1 MVKNAYHPYL
11 FGLGFLT
18 RPANNYECLR
28 DQPER
33 ESEWQRCTV
42 REICDEHIP
51 NDRWRPVVDD
61 EYIDNWVS
69 PDKFDLLCE
78 PKYKIGLIGSMFFA
92 GQVCTIL
99 VVPPL
104 ADFWIG
110 RKPTFNGS
118 ALLLAI
124 VLFGL
129 LLSTNLYELY
139 VLEFLNGC
147 TFAGLI
153 IVGLNYVVE
162 YATPAYQ
169 RTITFYML
177 FTSPLFMVFMT
188 FWYQMIDR
196 GWFWLNLTLLVLV
209 LVSSI
214 CFLIFVPES
223 PKWWLNQQEFEKS
236 REVLVYVAEFNGV
249 ED

>member
-1 MVKNAYHPYL
+1 M
-11 FGLGFLT
+11 
-18 RPANNYECLR
+18 
-28 DQPER
+28 
-33 ESEWQRCTV
+33 
-42 REICDEHIP
+42 
-51 NDRWRPVVDD
+51 VDD
-61 EYIDNWVS
+61 EYIDNWVN

-78 PKYKIGLIGSMFFA
+78 PKYKIGLIGSMFFV
-92 GQVCTIL
+92 GQVSTIL

-118 ALLLAI
+118 VLLLAV
-124 VLFGL
+124 VLLGL
-129 LLSTNLYELY
+129 LVSTNLYELY
-139 VLEFLNGC
+139 VFEFLNGC

-162 YATPAYQ
+162 YATPEHQ

-188 FWYQMIDR
+188 FWYQIIDR
-196 GWFWLNLTLLVLV
+196 GWFWLNLTLLILTLLCGV
-209 LVSSI
+209 

-223 PKWWLNQQEFEKS
+223 PKWFLNQRDFERS
-236 REVLVYVAEFNGV
+236 RKVLA
-249 ED
+249 